1 MPVQQH
7 FCVLV
12 LRRICLVLVLRA
24 VCVGLSDIEGCD
36 RVLLFKLSVKP
47 DENPEQDRD
56 CNCADQTAG
65 KEPLPAWK
73 RKNCAEERDE
83 IERY

>member
-12 LRRICLVLVLRA
+12 LRSICLVLVLCA
-24 VCVGLSDIEGCD
+24 VCDGPSDIEGSD
-36 RVLLFKLSVKP
+36 LVLLFRLSVKP
-47 DENPEQDRD
+47 DENPEQERD
-56 CNCADQTAG
+56 CNRADQTAG
-65 KEPLPAWK
+65 KEPLPTGK

-83 IERY
+83 IERC